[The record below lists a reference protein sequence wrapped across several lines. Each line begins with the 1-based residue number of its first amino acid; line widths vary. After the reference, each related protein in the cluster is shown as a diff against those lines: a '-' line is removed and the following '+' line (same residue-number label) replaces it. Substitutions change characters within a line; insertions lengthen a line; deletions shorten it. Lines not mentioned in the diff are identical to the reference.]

1 MLEEVILIFQ
11 VERFCGKLK
20 KNVKVQDMVI

>member
-11 VERFCGKLK
+11 VKRFCGKLK